1 MATDKLGDM
10 RLFATAAPLGSLSA
24 AGRKL
29 GLSPAAAS
37 ARLAKLEASLQTRL
51 FVRTT
56 RQLRLTDE
64 GRVYLSHCLVALQ
77 AIEDGEAALQAVGQ
91 AGTAAIR
98 GKIRLSASTDF
109 GSHKLSPWLDA
120 FVERHPEI
128 RLSLTLTDS
137 ISHLVQDDV
146 DLAIR
151 FSEPEDGTLVAR
163 RLAPMCRV
171 LCASP
176 DYLARH
182 GEPQTP
188 EALSEHQFIVLVTSA
203 GPLNEFQFRKD
214 EATWQFTVPMAQAW
228 ETNDGTLA
236 RRWALDGRG
245 IVRKT
250 LWDAADDVRA
260 GRLKILLPDF
270 IVKEAGVY
278 AVRHRTRYMVPRVR
292 VLLDFLIERFA
303 QESTAWPDIGT
314 CQV

>member
-1 MATDKLGDM
+1 MATDQLGDM
-10 RLFATAAPLGSLSA
+10 RLFATAATLGSLSA

-77 AIEDGEAALQAVGQ
+77 AIDDGEAALQAGC
-91 AGTAAIR
+91 AAIR

-109 GSHKLSPWLDA
+109 GAHKLSPWLDE
-120 FVERHPEI
+120 FVARYPDI

-137 ISHLVQDDV
+137 ISNLVQDDV

-151 FSEPEDGTLVAR
+151 FSEPADGTLVAR

-176 DYLARH
+176 EYLARH

-188 EALSEHQFIVLVTSA
+188 EALSAHRFIVLVTSS
-203 GPLNEFQFRKD
+203 GPLNEFHFRKD

-228 ETNDGTLA
+228 ETNDGTIA

-270 IVKEAGVY
+270 IATEAGVY

-292 VLLDFLIERFA
+292 ALLDFLIERFE
-303 QESTAWPDIGT
+303 QEAVTLPEA
-314 CQV
+314 CAH

>member
-10 RLFATAAPLGSLSA
+10 RLFSTAAALGSLSA

-37 ARLAKLEASLQTRL
+37 ARLAKLEAALHTRL
-51 FVRTT
+51 FMRTT
-56 RQLRLTDE
+56 RQLRLTEE
-64 GRVYLSHCLVALQ
+64 GRVYLAHCLIALQ
-77 AIEDGEAALQAVGQ
+77 AIEDGEAALQAGC
-91 AGTAAIR
+91 AAIR
-98 GKIRLSASTDF
+98 GKIRVSASTDF
-109 GSHKLSPWLDA
+109 GTHKLSPWLDE
-120 FVERHPEI
+120 FTERYPDI

-137 ISHLVQDDV
+137 LSNLVQDDV

-151 FSEPEDGTLVAR
+151 FSEPDDGTLVAR

-182 GEPQTP
+182 GEPATP
-188 EALSEHQFIVLVTSA
+188 DALSAHRFIVLVTAA
-203 GPLNEFQFRKD
+203 GPLNDFHFRRG
-214 EATWQFTVPMAQAW
+214 EATWRFTVPMAQAW
-228 ETNDGTLA
+228 ETNDGTIA

-260 GRLKILLPDF
+260 GRLKIVLPDF
-270 IVKEAGVY
+270 IAKEPGVY

-292 VLLDFLIERFA
+292 ALLDFLIDRFER
-303 QESTAWPDIGT
+303 ETRAWPDVDT
-314 CQV
+314 CRV

>member
-10 RLFATAAPLGSLSA
+10 RLFVTAATLGSLSA

-37 ARLAKLEASLQTRL
+37 ARLAKLEAALLTRL

-56 RQLRLTDE
+56 RQLRLTEE
-64 GRVYLSHCLVALQ
+64 GRVYLSHCLIALQ
-77 AIEDGEAALQAVGQ
+77 AIDDGEAALQAGCD
-91 AGTAAIR
+91 AIR

-109 GSHKLSPWLDA
+109 GTHTLSPWLDE
-120 FVERHPEI
+120 FVARYPDI

-137 ISHLVQDDV
+137 ISNLIQDDV

-151 FSEPEDGTLVAR
+151 FSEPDDGTLVAR

-176 DYLARH
+176 DYLAQH
-182 GEPQTP
+182 GEPRTP
-188 EALSEHQFIVLVTSA
+188 DALVAHRFIVLVTSS
-203 GPLNEFQFRKD
+203 GPLNEFHFRKD
-214 EATWQFTVPMAQAW
+214 EATWRFTVPMAQAW
-228 ETNDGTLA
+228 ETNDGTTA

-260 GRLKILLPDF
+260 GRLKIVLQDY
-270 IVKEAGVY
+270 IAKEAGVY

-292 VLLDFLIERFA
+292 ALLDFLIERFA
-303 QESTAWPDIGT
+303 QEAAAWPDIDT
-314 CQV
+314 CRV